1 MSEDPGSRSLGHVRV
16 ADGDAQTRR
25 DSVVV
30 EEPLEIRLDG
40 EPVAVTMR
48 TPGNDVELALGFLFT
63 EDIVSDPGA
72 VTSVAHCDDTQNV
85 VEVRTEPGA
94 AGVRRPSPRNFYASS
109 SCGICGKASI
119 DQVRIRTPSVREDG
133 LRVTPALLAA
143 LPDRLAEAQ
152 PLFRSTG
159 ALHGAALFDARGGLV
174 CAREDV
180 GRHNAV
186 DKVVGWAAL
195 EERLPL
201 AGHVLLLSG
210 RCGFEI
216 VQKALAA
223 SIPLVAAISGPSTL
237 AAELAEESGQTLV
250 AFLRPPRMNVYTH
263 ADRVVLDGQPRH
275 SV

>member
-1 MSEDPGSRSLGHVRV
+1 MSELPGSRSLGHLRV
-16 ADGDAQTRR
+16 AGGESRSR
-25 DSVVV
+25 HEPVVV

-48 TPGNDVELALGFLFT
+48 TPGSDVELALGFLFT
-63 EDIVSDPGA
+63 EDIVSDPAA

-85 VEVRTEPGA
+85 VEVRTAPGA
-94 AGVRRPSPRNFYASS
+94 AGVSAPPARHFYASS
-109 SCGICGKASI
+109 SCGVCGKTSI
-119 DQVRIRTPSVREDG
+119 DQVRTRTRSVSEDA
-133 LRVTPALLAA
+133 LRVTPALLSS

-159 ALHGAALFDARGGLV
+159 ALHAAALFDASGELV

-201 AGHVLLLSG
+201 AGHVLMLSG

-223 SIPLVAAISGPSTL
+223 QIPLVAAISGPSTL
-237 AAELAEESGQTLV
+237 AAELADEAGQTLV

-263 ADRVVLDGQPRH
+263 AHRVALDGQSL